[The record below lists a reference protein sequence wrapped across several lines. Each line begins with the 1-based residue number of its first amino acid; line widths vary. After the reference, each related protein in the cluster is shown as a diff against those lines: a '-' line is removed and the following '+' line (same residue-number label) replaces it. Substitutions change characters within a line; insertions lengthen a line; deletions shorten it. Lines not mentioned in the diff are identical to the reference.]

1 MSLIQ
6 ASFVC
11 QGCLVEVARKTARQ
25 KYCSDGCR
33 YKVRDSSPDVKSRQ
47 ASQKRSAYARAL
59 RGGERPVE
67 LLRYDAKSA
76 AAGVV
81 RRVAQSAT
89 CVVGGCGRVPLA
101 LSKCQKHYRAQRR
114 AEGVPWANEGSGRF
128 KARARRFGVT
138 YEPINRFDVFERDG
152 WLCGICGGPVSREDA
167 SIDHILPISKGGP
180 HTLENVQCAHLL
192 CNSKK
197 GARVD

>member
-6 ASFVC
+6 ESFVC
-11 QGCLVEVARKTARQ
+11 QCCLAKVARKTARQ
-25 KYCSDGCR
+25 KYCSDKCR
-33 YKVRDSSPDVKSRQ
+33 YKVRDSRPEVKNRQ
-47 ASQKRSAYARAL
+47 NTQKRSTYARAV
-59 RGGERPVE
+59 RAGERPVE
-67 LLRYDAKSA
+67 LLRYDAKA
-76 AAGVV
+76 NAAGVT
-81 RRVAQSAT
+81 RRTAQST
-89 CVVGGCGRVPLA
+89 VCVVSGCERAPLA

-128 KARARRFGVT
+128 KARARRFGVA

-152 WLCGICGGPVSREDA
+152 WLCGICGGSVSRDDA

-180 HTLENVQCAHLL
+180 HSLGNVQCAHLL